1 MNIKIDLTEQEI
13 KTFTIRMNLVNKQQE
28 QFYKLSQELQLDRET
43 LIAIWKSIYQRWQLE
58 DVENRG
64 KIKFNDNTTVK
75 LEDGSLICSIEDVIE
90 NGIV

>member
-64 KIKFNDNTTVK
+64 KVKFNDNTTVK